1 MNSFHP
7 QNSRVDEL
15 LPVPG
20 LNRKHLQEGDGLIC
34 RHICPASLR
43 PRLFGVGIPAWA
55 GVFYMRAD
63 GGCVA
68 ADTTDEP

>member
-34 RHICPASLR
+34 RHIGPASVPSGNSR
-43 PRLFGVGIPAWA
+43 P
-55 GVFYMRAD
+55 
-63 GGCVA
+63 GGCVLHASARVDQKLTVA
-68 ADTTDEP
+68 AEMTDEL